1 MYYEFDV
8 IVNVLLGFYV
18 FFGRVVVSVINIRLF
33 VMVVVFIYVKYRFV
47 ISMFCLNNFFI

>member
-18 FFGRVVVSVINIRLF
+18 FFGRVVVSVIRLF